1 MVCVEATLL
10 QVNAVEL
17 MDVDRI
23 KSDAAGT
30 PVPDARL
37 SNPARAGVLVAGAG
51 SAIVAVIVP
60 PVAAVAD
67 IERNWSRFIVVVAVT
82 YSLGMV

>member
-1 MVCVEATLL
+1 MQVNVVEA
-10 QVNAVEL
+10 
-17 MDVDRI
+17 MDVVRI

-51 SAIVAVIVP
+51 KAIVAVIVP
-60 PVAAVAD
+60 PLAAVAD
-67 IERNWSRFIVVVAVT
+67 IERNCSLFIVVVEVT
-82 YSLGMV
+82 YSVGIV

>member
-1 MVCVEATLL
+1 MVCVEETVL
-10 QVNAVEL
+10 QLNVLEAMDAV
-17 MDVDRI
+17 RI
-23 KSDAAGT
+23 NSLAAGT

-37 SNPARAGVLVAGAG
+37 SNPALAGVLVAGAG

-67 IERNWSRFIVVVAVT
+67 IERNWSLFIVVVEVT
-82 YSLGMV
+82 

>member
-1 MVCVEATLL
+1 MVCVEETVL

-17 MDVDRI
+17 MDVVRVNWV
-23 KSDAAGT
+23 AAGT

-60 PVAAVAD
+60 PLAAVAD
-67 IERNWSRFIVVVAVT
+67 IERNCSRFIVVVAVT
-82 YSLGMV
+82 YSAGMV

>member
-1 MVCVEATLL
+1 MEETVL
-10 QVNAVEL
+10 QVNVLEL
-17 MDVDRI
+17 MDVVRVNWV
-23 KSDAAGT
+23 AAGT

-60 PVAAVAD
+60 PLAAVAD
-67 IERNWSRFIVVVAVT
+67 IERNCSRFIVVVDVT
-82 YSLGMV
+82 YSAGMV

>member
-1 MVCVEATLL
+1 MNVL
-10 QVNAVEL
+10 EL
-17 MDVDRI
+17 MDVVRI
-23 KSDAAGT
+23 KSDVAGT

-67 IERNWSRFIVVVAVT
+67 IERNCSLFIVVVDVT
-82 YSLGMV
+82 YSSGIV

>member
-10 QVNAVEL
+10 QVNVLEA
-17 MDVDRI
+17 MDVVRI
-23 KSDAAGT
+23 KSVAAGT

-37 SNPARAGVLVAGAG
+37 SNPAREGVLVAGAG
-51 SAIVAVIVP
+51 KVIVAVIVP

-67 IERNWSRFIVVVAVT
+67 IERNWSRFIVVVEVT
-82 YSLGMV
+82 YAAGMV

>member
-1 MVCVEATLL
+1 VHMNVL
-10 QVNAVEL
+10 EL

-23 KSDAAGT
+23 NSLAAGT

-51 SAIVAVIVP
+51 NAIVAVIVP

-67 IERNWSRFIVVVAVT
+67 IERNWSLFIVVVDVT
-82 YSLGMV
+82 YSAGMV

>member
-1 MVCVEATLL
+1 MVCVDATGV
-10 QVNAVEL
+10 QVNVLEL
-17 MDVDRI
+17 MDVVRI
-23 KSDAAGT
+23 NWVAAGA

-67 IERNWSRFIVVVAVT
+67 IERNWSLPSVVVEVT
-82 YSLGMV
+82 YSVGMV

>member
-10 QVNAVEL
+10 HMNALEL
-17 MDVDRI
+17 MDVVRAN
-23 KSDAAGT
+23 SLAAGT

-51 SAIVAVIVP
+51 KAIVAVIVP
-60 PVAAVAD
+60 PLAAVAD
-67 IERNWSRFIVVVAVT
+67 IERNWSLPVVVVEVT
-82 YSLGMV
+82 YAAGMV

>member
-1 MVCVEATLL
+1 MVCVDATLL

-17 MDVDRI
+17 MDVDRAN
-23 KSDAAGT
+23 SLAAGT

-51 SAIVAVIVP
+51 NAIVAVIVP
-60 PVAAVAD
+60 PLAAVAD
-67 IERNWSRFIVVVAVT
+67 IERNWSLFIVVVAVT
-82 YSLGMV
+82 YSVGMV

>member
-1 MVCVEATLL
+1 MEETVL

-23 KSDAAGT
+23 NWVAAGT
-30 PVPDARL
+30 PDGLPARL
-37 SNPARAGVLVAGAG
+37 SNPALAGVLVAGAG

-67 IERNWSRFIVVVAVT
+67 IERNWSLPSVVVDVT
-82 YSLGMV
+82 YSAGMV

>member
-1 MVCVEATLL
+1 MEETLL

-17 MDVDRI
+17 MDVVRI
-23 KSDAAGT
+23 NSLAAGA

-60 PVAAVAD
+60 PLAAVAD
-67 IERNWSRFIVVVAVT
+67 IERNCSLPVVVVEVT
-82 YSLGMV
+82 

>member
-1 MVCVEATLL
+1 M
-10 QVNAVEL
+10 NALEL
-17 MDVDRI
+17 TDVDRI
-23 KSDAAGT
+23 KSVAAGT

-37 SNPARAGVLVAGAG
+37 SNPTSRGRVLVAG

-67 IERNWSRFIVVVAVT
+67 IERNWSLFIVVVAVT
-82 YSLGMV
+82 YSAGMV

>member
-1 MVCVEATLL
+1 MNSL
-10 QVNAVEL
+10 EL
-17 MDVDRI
+17 TVVVRPN
-23 KSDAAGT
+23 SDAAGM

-51 SAIVAVIVP
+51 NAIVAVIVP

-67 IERNWSRFIVVVAVT
+67 IERNCSLFIVVVEVT
-82 YSLGMV
+82 

>member
-1 MVCVEATLL
+1 MVCVEETVL
-10 QVNAVEL
+10 QVNVLEL

-23 KSDAAGT
+23 NSLAAGT

-51 SAIVAVIVP
+51 KAIVAVIVP
-60 PVAAVAD
+60 PLAAVAD
-67 IERNWSRFIVVVAVT
+67 IERNCSLFIVVVEVT
-82 YSLGMV
+82 YSAGMV